1 MPIYRTDE
9 KKDGLYKYLVKLSL
23 TENGKRKQITRIAWG
38 KAEAAELEAKLRREM
53 SMHDNSSSAI
63 TLKKLAEKMLEVKK
77 PEVRESTLDKASR
90 NLDRYVLPYLGDYK
104 IKQFNSQIL
113 SDWKLK
119 IETLGLSLTTKRN
132 IYGGLR
138 NLFNFGVKMEYM
150 PVNPLLKVGNFRSSY
165 EEKKEMLFYTPDEF
179 KKYITAAK
187 SEAELSGY
195 YDYFVFFCLAY
206 YLGARKGE
214 INALRWTDIEGDTV
228 HIKRSICQK
237 LKGED
242 RETPPKNKSSVRDI
256 QIPLPLKTVLNEH
269 KERCKKYKDFSENN
283 HICGGAICLRDT
295 SLDKANRR
303 FAESAKVKHIRIH
316 DFRHSHASL
325 LINNNINV
333 LEVSRRLGHS
343 KVEETLNTYS
353 HFFPKEKEKA
363 LKVLNSIK
371 I

>member
-1 MPIYRTDE
+1 MPIYKTDE
-9 KKDGLYKYLVKLSL
+9 KKDGLYKYLVRLNYTDNNGNYKQL
-23 TENGKRKQITRIAWG
+23 TRSAWG
-38 KAEAAELEAKLRREM
+38 KAEASELEAKLKAEM
-53 SMHDNSSSAI
+53 T
-63 TLKKLAEKMLEVKK
+63 TLDTSVTVKQLADKMLAVKK
-77 PEVRESTLDKASR
+77 YEIRESTLEKTR
-90 NLDRYVLPYLGDYK
+90 RQLNLYVIPYLGDSK
-104 IKQFNSQIL
+104 ISKLNTQTFIE
-113 SDWKLK
+113 WKLK
-119 IETLGLSLTTKRN
+119 IENLGLSIRTKRN
-132 IYGGLR
+132 IYSEFRAL
-138 NLFNFGVKMEYM
+138 LNFAVKIDLL
-150 PVNPLLKVGNFRSSY
+150 VKNPLIKAGNFKSSY

-179 KKYITAAK
+179 KKYISVAK
-187 SEAELSGY
+187 SEAEQTGY
-195 YDYFVFFCLAY
+195 YDFFVFFCLAY

-214 INALRWTDIEGDTV
+214 INALRWTDIEGDTI

-256 QIPLPLKTVLNEH
+256 QIPQPLKIVLNEH
-269 KERCKKYKDFSENN
+269 KERCEKYKDFNESD
-283 HICGGAICLRDT
+283 HICGGAVCLRDT
-295 SLDKANRR
+295 SIDKANRR
-303 FAESAKVKHIRIH
+303 FADTAKVKTIRIH

-343 KVEETLNTYS
+343 SVEETLNTYA